1 MKKIVLGVALI
12 AAGWWYFIGGR
23 TLTEE
28 HVRAFY
34 AEQERAT
41 LDRDPQALCDMLA
54 GDFESVGTVTIAG
67 HVSPK
72 TTTNRKQ
79 TCDAYT
85 ALYAQFEKI
94 GDKMG
99 GILQLDSQYDIHEI
113 ALAAN
118 KKSATVDVSSGLD
131 VGGTIMNIR
140 GRNTDTLI
148 RRNGKTLLL
157 RSEGTGSIRSGG

>member
-1 MKKIVLGVALI
+1 MKRIVLGVALI

-23 TLTEE
+23 ALTEE

-34 AEQERAT
+34 EEQERAT
-41 LDRDPQALCDMLA
+41 LDRDPQALCNLLA
-54 GDFESVGTVTIAG
+54 RDFESVGVVTVAG

-72 TTTNRKQ
+72 TTNRKQ
-79 TCDAYT
+79 TCAAY
-85 ALYAQFEKI
+85 AGLYAQFEKI

-113 ALAAN
+113 TLASN
-118 KKSATVDVSSGLD
+118 RKSATVDVSSALD

-140 GRNTDTLI
+140 GRSTDTLI
-148 RRNGKTLLL
+148 RRNGKMLLL

>member
-1 MKKIVLGVALI
+1 MKKIVLALALI
-12 AAGWWYFIGGR
+12 AAGWWFFIGSR

-41 LDRDPQALCDMLA
+41 LDRDPKALCELLA
-54 GDFESVGTVTIAG
+54 SDYESVGTVTVAG
-67 HVSPK
+67 HLSPK

-79 TCDAYT
+79 TCAAYA
-85 ALYAQFEKI
+85 ALYTQFEKI

-99 GILQLDSQYDIHEI
+99 GILQLDSQYDIHDI
-113 ALAAN
+113 ALASN
-118 KKSATVDVSSGLD
+118 KKSATVDVSSALD

-140 GRNTDTLI
+140 GRTTDTLI